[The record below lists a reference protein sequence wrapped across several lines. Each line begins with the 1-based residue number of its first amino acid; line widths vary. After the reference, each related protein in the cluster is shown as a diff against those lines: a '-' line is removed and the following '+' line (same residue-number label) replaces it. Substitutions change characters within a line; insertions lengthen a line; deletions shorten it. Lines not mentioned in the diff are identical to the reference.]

1 MSTLNYL
8 AEKISDLKNRR
19 TRKNNPPPPINE
31 LAHPRFG
38 ITEAEITEEGKAAE
52 KKVPNS
58 LLFLMYSK
66 ENETLFI

>member
-8 AEKISDLKNRR
+8 TRTLKSIR
-19 TRKNNPPPPINE
+19 TKRNNLPPPTNE
-31 LAHPRFG
+31 LVHPRFG
-38 ITEAEITEEGKAAE
+38 INEADKKTE
-52 KKVPNS
+52 KKDPNS

>member
-8 AEKISDLKNRR
+8 SRKFSTLKNR
-19 TRKNNPPPPINE
+19 TKKNNPPPKNE
-31 LAHPRFG
+31 LIHPRFG
-38 ITEAEITEEGKAAE
+38 ITETDQKAD
-52 KKVPNS
+52 KKEPNS

>member
-1 MSTLNYL
+1 MSTQNYFT
-8 AEKISDLKNRR
+8 KRFGFFKFFR
-19 TRKNNPPPPINE
+19 TKKSTNIQTPNE

-38 ITEAEITEEGKAAE
+38 MEATDGTAE
-52 KKVPNS
+52 KKAPNS

>member
-1 MSTLNYL
+1 MSKLNYF
-8 AEKISDLKNRR
+8 AEKISKFKNRR
-19 TRKNNPPPPINE
+19 TKNSNPPPTNE
-31 LAHPRFG
+31 LAHPSFG
-38 ITEAEITEEGKAAE
+38 ITEDKSGE

>member
-8 AEKISDLKNRR
+8 RKKLSTFRDIKNER
-19 TRKNNPPPPINE
+19 NNPPPTNE
-31 LAHPRFG
+31 LIHPSFG
-38 ITEAEITEEGKAAE
+38 ITETD
-52 KKVPNS
+52 KKEVKKEPNS

>member
-8 AEKISDLKNRR
+8 TKTFSTLKNIRAKR
-19 TRKNNPPPPINE
+19 NNAPPTKNE
-31 LAHPRFG
+31 LVHPRFG
-38 ITEAEITEEGKAAE
+38 ITETDKVAE
-52 KKVPNS
+52 KKEPNS

>member
-8 AEKISDLKNRR
+8 SRTFSTLKNRTKR
-19 TRKNNPPPPINE
+19 NNPPPKNE
-31 LAHPRFG
+31 LIDPRFG
-38 ITEAEITEEGKAAE
+38 ISETD
-52 KKVPNS
+52 KKTDKKEPNS

>member
-8 AEKISDLKNRR
+8 AEKISNLKNRR
-19 TRKNNPPPPINE
+19 TRKNNPPPPTNE

-38 ITEAEITEEGKAAE
+38 ITEEGKSTT

>member
-8 AEKISDLKNRR
+8 SKTFLTLKSLRAKR
-19 TRKNNPPPPINE
+19 NNPPPPTNE
-31 LAHPRFG
+31 LVHPRFG
-38 ITEAEITEEGKAAE
+38 ITETGKKE
-52 KKVPNS
+52 VKKEADS

>member
-8 AEKISDLKNRR
+8 AKTISTLKNKR
-19 TRKNNPPPPINE
+19 TKRNNPPPPANE
-31 LAHPRFG
+31 LVHPRFG
-38 ITEAEITEEGKAAE
+38 ITETDKNAE
-52 KKVPNS
+52 KITPNS

>member
-8 AEKISDLKNRR
+8 TKTFLTLKNIRAKR
-19 TRKNNPPPPINE
+19 NNPPPKNE
-31 LAHPRFG
+31 LIHPRFG
-38 ITEAEITEEGKAAE
+38 ITETDAKKE
-52 KKVPNS
+52 KKNPDS

>member
-8 AEKISDLKNRR
+8 AEKISNLKNRR
-19 TRKNNPPPPINE
+19 TKRNNPPPPTNE

-38 ITEAEITEEGKAAE
+38 ITEEDKSAKKKA
-52 KKVPNS
+52 PNS
-58 LLFLMYSK
+58 LLFLMYST

>member
-8 AEKISDLKNRR
+8 SRKFSTLKNR
-19 TRKNNPPPPINE
+19 TKKNNPPPKNE
-31 LAHPRFG
+31 LIDPRFG
-38 ITEAEITEEGKAAE
+38 ITETD
-52 KKVPNS
+52 KKTNKKEPNS

>member
-8 AEKISDLKNRR
+8 TKTFSTLKNIRAKR
-19 TRKNNPPPPINE
+19 NNPPPTKNE
-31 LAHPRFG
+31 LVHPRFG
-38 ITEAEITEEGKAAE
+38 ITEADKVAE
-52 KKVPNS
+52 KKEPNS

>member
-8 AEKISDLKNRR
+8 SKTFSILKNRSKR
-19 TRKNNPPPPINE
+19 NNPPPKNE
-31 LAHPRFG
+31 LIDPRFG
-38 ITEAEITEEGKAAE
+38 ITETD
-52 KKVPNS
+52 KKTDKKEPNS

>member
-8 AEKISDLKNRR
+8 TKTFSTLKNIRAKR
-19 TRKNNPPPPINE
+19 NNPPPKNE
-31 LAHPRFG
+31 LIHPRFG
-38 ITEAEITEEGKAAE
+38 ITETDVKAE
-52 KKVPNS
+52 KKAPDS

>member
-8 AEKISDLKNRR
+8 SRTFSKLKNR
-19 TRKNNPPPPINE
+19 TKKNNPPPKNE
-31 LAHPRFG
+31 LIHPRFG
-38 ITEAEITEEGKAAE
+38 ITETDQKTN
-52 KKVPNS
+52 KKEPNS

>member
-8 AEKISDLKNRR
+8 AEKISNLKNRR
-19 TRKNNPPPPINE
+19 TRKNNNPPPPTNE

-38 ITEAEITEEGKAAE
+38 ITEEDKSTV

>member
-8 AEKISDLKNRR
+8 SRTFSTLKNRTKR
-19 TRKNNPPPPINE
+19 NNPPPKNE
-31 LAHPRFG
+31 LIHPRFG
-38 ITEAEITEEGKAAE
+38 ITETDQKAD
-52 KKVPNS
+52 KKEPNS

>member
-8 AEKISDLKNRR
+8 SKTFSTLKNRSKR
-19 TRKNNPPPPINE
+19 NNPPPKNE
-31 LAHPRFG
+31 LIDPRFG
-38 ITEAEITEEGKAAE
+38 ITETD
-52 KKVPNS
+52 KKTDKKEPNS

>member
-8 AEKISDLKNRR
+8 SKTFSTLKNRSKR
-19 TRKNNPPPPINE
+19 NNPPPKNE
-31 LAHPRFG
+31 LIHPRFG
-38 ITEAEITEEGKAAE
+38 ITETTD
-52 KKVPNS
+52 KKTDKKEPNS

>member
-8 AEKISDLKNRR
+8 TRTLKSIR
-19 TRKNNPPPPINE
+19 TKRNNLPPPTNE
-31 LAHPRFG
+31 LVHPRFG
-38 ITEAEITEEGKAAE
+38 INETDKKTE
-52 KKVPNS
+52 KKDPNS